1 MSNLNVDEQVTVF
14 NRTILN
20 ILKNFIPRE
29 TIVCNDKDS
38 PWFNKR
44 IKSLIQE
51 GTLLHKT
58 FRKSRKL
65 PIIPSLYQKNEF
77 VTDFKKKAELFN
89 FFFTDQHS
97 LISNSSRLP
106 SKLEY
111 LIQSRL
117 SLITFSTD
125 DIAKI
130 IQNLDPNKAHGHVQI
145 SIRLLKLY
153 STSICKPLE
162 ITFHQCLETGTF
174 PND

>member
-51 GTLLHKT
+51 GTLLHKR
-58 FRKSRKL
+58 FWKSRKL

-89 FFFTDQHS
+89 FFFTDQRS

-117 SLITFSTD
+117 SLITFSKD
-125 DIAKI
+125 GIAKM
-130 IQNLDPNKAHGHVQI
+130 IQNLYPSKAHGHDQI
-145 SIRLLKLY
+145 SITMLKIC
-153 STSICKPLE
+153 SNSICKPLK
-162 ITFHQCLETGTF
+162 ITF
-174 PND
+174 N